1 MIKHS
6 KGATLKSQ
14 EGFSWCS
21 VGEQR
26 ARWVKRNSAA
36 IYRYGRGGDFAINRG
51 GMFGFS
57 QRPNKEI
64 IGNSSLGIGK
74 VSIPDWTDDLRNK
87 VYQLRSVHLVG
98 SATIGSHFYWYRAF
112 GQPVLL
118 ITLIFMT
125 NLLIKKASPPLK
137 SLTGWQIISNSS
149 GHELKSI
156 DLLMLHN
163 IWSTPCWHR
172 STLCSTPGE
181 LLHFK
186 KSLLQKRRDS
196 FAIKQPSLSTRE
208 LRW

>member
-1 MIKHS
+1 
-6 KGATLKSQ
+6 
-14 EGFSWCS
+14 
-21 VGEQR
+21 
-26 ARWVKRNSAA
+26 
-36 IYRYGRGGDFAINRG
+36 
-51 GMFGFS
+51 MFGFS

-87 VYQLRSVHLVG
+87 VYQLRSVHFVG
-98 SATIGSHFYWYRAF
+98 SATIGSHSYWYRAI

-172 STLCSTPGE
+172 STLCSLPANSYISRNHYCRRGGIRSRSNGHPWVLASSVDRASRWYPAMLVAVLRQYSRYTTVYAAFIIVPS
-181 LLHFK
+181 FK
-186 KSLLQKRRDS
+186 FL
-196 FAIKQPSLSTRE
+196 
-208 LRW
+208 